1 MASFPCLSPAQAG
14 RVGVSEA
21 PSWPGLGRSMDPG
34 LLTLNAPS
42 CRWGSALE
50 SSWLS
55 RAGSANSFLHGPSPG
70 HRRASGAKAVAA
82 CLQGAPG
89 HTLFRAEGLPRPLV
103 TAKAQLRPRQ
113 GGAWPDGPRSSASGP
128 SGRLSLPGK
137 VWAGF
142 VVCLQELIFLF
153 IYFSRSK
160 QLWPTDRPGTR
171 N

>member
-34 LLTLNAPS
+34 LLTLNVPS

-55 RAGSANSFLHGPSPG
+55 RAGPANSFLHGPPPG

-89 HTLFRAEGLPRPLV
+89 HTLPGGRPS
-103 TAKAQLRPRQ
+103 P
-113 GGAWPDGPRSSASGP
+113 ASGHCEGP
-128 SGRLSLPGK
+128 AAPQARGRLARRPAVIRIRPEWPVISAWESLGRLRGVPSRAYLS
-137 VWAGF
+137 VY
-142 VVCLQELIFLF
+142 LFLP
-153 IYFSRSK
+153 IETA
-160 QLWPTDRPGTR
+160 LAH
-171 N
+171 